1 MLLDIRDYRTN
12 KMVNG
17 FSQPPASSGNF
28 ERSSP
33 TLGGCAQRECP
44 HRAVL
49 SFDSLSLCTAH
60 LLSHCYSRLEAFE
73 ALECSKKLSEETGVQ
88 NSVAGFL
95 DECVSKLAIFLVDCI
110 DLHNLERARLLD
122 ILLWAN
128 ELGAKQR
135 SSLKNCRV
143 AGTS

>member
-1 MLLDIRDYRTN
+1 MLFNIQDY
-12 KMVNG
+12 KAHEMVNG

-28 ERSSP
+28 EPSNP
-33 TLGGCAQRECP
+33 ALGGCAQRECP

-60 LLSHCYSRLEAFE
+60 LLSYCYSRLEAFE
-73 ALECSKKLSEETGVQ
+73 ALECSKKLSAETGVH
-88 NSVAGFL
+88 NAVAGFL
-95 DECVSKLAIFLVDCI
+95 DECASKLAIFLVDCI

-135 SSLKNCRV
+135 PPLQKRRS